1 MNIEQLNDKIDKLIG
16 TKFDDYIIV
25 SLSLEHYIYDAYR
38 LHVELLNDINKTYY
52 KDLLTID
59 ITEINDNFG
68 VYLLAINNN
77 IIKYGFTAKRIIDI
91 NSKNKY
97 VYLTAV
103 PASFE
108 GKFKMN
114 DEYLRLL
121 WQLKILKIN

>member
-77 IIKYGFTAKRIIDI
+77 IIKYGFTAKHIIDI

-97 VYLTAV
+97 VLYV
-103 PASFE
+103 
-108 GKFKMN
+108 
-114 DEYLRLL
+114 
-121 WQLKILKIN
+121 